1 MIGNRSVHHRFFPIH
16 CRRTSSTFTS
26 FRTREGNKDASRR
39 RIYYFI
45 EHFAQRSHPFFFLLC
60 LRTGINLR
68 DREGFFKVSFFL
80 YFYVL
85 FRGGGYFLFKK
96 MIFRSVSKRLSSES
110 IRFICL
116 LMVEVFK
123 DARIRQIV
131 WTMIALKQINKWAS
145 NRYEHARQRG
155 KGSPMAVA
163 ETREQSI

>member
-1 MIGNRSVHHRFFPIH
+1 MP
-16 CRRTSSTFTS
+16 
-26 FRTREGNKDASRR
+26 REGVFIISSNILHKDPIRFSFCFVWEQESIFETVRD
-39 RIYYFI
+39 FSKF
-45 EHFAQRSHPFFFLLC
+45 HF
-60 LRTGINLR
+60 
-68 DREGFFKVSFFL
+68 
-80 YFYVL
+80 FYTFMFYL
-85 FRGGGYFLFKK
+85 GGGGYFLFKK